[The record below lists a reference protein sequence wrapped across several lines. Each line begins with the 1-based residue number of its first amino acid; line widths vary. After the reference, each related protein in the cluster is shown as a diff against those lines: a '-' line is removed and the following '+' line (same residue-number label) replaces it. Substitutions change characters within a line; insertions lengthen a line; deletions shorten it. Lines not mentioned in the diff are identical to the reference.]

1 MKKSSNWK
9 RNLVNASVA
18 ALIAASAAAQAAEP
32 TKVATAGKNEYER
45 AAIKLVLDWTAAFAA
60 RDAAKV
66 RSYMDDNAEF
76 RLDPTERTLSQGQ
89 EALQKTLDMILPG
102 IGGIKTLRIYAVGG
116 PHEVLV
122 ISDRIDDF
130 TMGGKKMAIP
140 IGGFF
145 RVNPQTH
152 KIEEWLDAPL
162 IKVDMPPPPAGGA
175 PGPGAGNGAPAPK

>member
-9 RNLVNASVA
+9 WKSVNASVV
-18 ALIAASAAAQAAEP
+18 ALIAASACAQAAE
-32 TKVATAGKNEYER
+32 KVQTDGKNEYER
-45 AAIKLVLDWTAAFAA
+45 AAVQLVLDWTAAFAA

-76 RLDPTERTLSQGQ
+76 RLDPTDRTLGQGK
-89 EALQKTLDMILPG
+89 EALQKTLDMILPS
-102 IGGIKTLRIYAVGG
+102 IGGIKTLSIYAVGG

-130 TMGGKKMAIP
+130 TMGGKKMSIP
-140 IGGFF
+140 VGGFF

-162 IKVDMPPPPAGGA
+162 VKVDMPAPPAGAA
-175 PGPGAGNGAPAPK
+175 PGTGPGNGAPAPK

>member
-9 RNLVNASVA
+9 WKSVSASVA
-18 ALIAASAAAQAAEP
+18 ALIAASACAQAAEKVP
-32 TKVATAGKNEYER
+32 TSGKNNEYES
-45 AAIKLVLDWTAAFAA
+45 AAIQLVLDWTAAFAA

-66 RSYMDDNAEF
+66 RSFMDDNAEF
-76 RLDPTERTLSQGQ
+76 RLDPTDRTLGQGQ
-89 EALQKTLDMILPG
+89 EALQKTLEKILPA
-102 IGGIKTLRIYAVGG
+102 IGGIKTLSIHAVGG

-130 TMGGKKMAIP
+130 TMGGKKLAIP
-140 IGGFF
+140 VGGFF

-162 IKVDMPPPPAGGA
+162 IKVDMPAPPPGGG